1 MINQLTL
8 SQHSDLDNK
17 FVDCFVFKIERHQRW
32 VVTPWVLLSW
42 AHFVEHV
49 VEMQCEPGHLFRRG
63 CYPSGHQPPHGLSE
77 LAPMTP
83 KLAHHHL
90 LLLLL
95 LPCALQPARA
105 ISPRLLQV
113 PLKLQLFETKH
124 QHPLCSP
131 GLPRPSCQWVPW
143 RACCQSHPWLPHRS
157 HRHHEQQTGGSEL
170 SHSLQTLGMVSRKK
184 LGRVLPPPLIWT
196 KSKRTATF
204 FGRPSLT

>member
-1 MINQLTL
+1 
-8 SQHSDLDNK
+8 
-17 FVDCFVFKIERHQRW
+17 
-32 VVTPWVLLSW
+32 
-42 AHFVEHV
+42 
-49 VEMQCEPGHLFRRG
+49 MQCEPGHLFRRG

-95 LPCALQPARA
+95 PCALQPARA

-113 PLKLQLFETKH
+113 LPLKLQLSETKH

-170 SHSLQTLGMVSRKK
+170 SHSLQTLGMVSRKN
-184 LGRVLPPPLIWT
+184 LGWALPPPPLIWT